1 MRNELTAWTLT
12 LALGLGVPAGA
23 AIGADAWQAYTYWGT
38 PTVVASKGFRKLVD
52 DIEQA
57 SGGELKMKF
66 NLGGTLSINAANIN
80 AAVSDDI
87 VQMADDAFFGNTVPI
102 AGLSSLPFLARSI
115 DDMNKIMEIVRPLAE
130 RDYGKKG
137 VTVLGHYI
145 YPPQVFWFRT
155 NVSTLDGIKGRKI
168 RTSSAEQAAVVRSF
182 GGTPVQLG
190 SADVPAA
197 LERGVVDGVLTA
209 SAGGV
214 LAWKELLKS
223 SYTLGVNYPV
233 SYILANTDR
242 FKKLSPGLQAKMR
255 DMANRS
261 MTEQT
266 AELQRE
272 DAELRKKFAAEGITI
287 TPAKQD
293 ELAKAEQLAREV
305 WQDWAKTRGPEGAQ
319 TLDKVRKTLG
329 R

>member
-1 MRNELTAWTLT
+1 MRNELKALS
-12 LALGLGVPAGA
+12 LALAVGLGVPAGA
-23 AIGADAWQAYTYWGT
+23 ASGADSWQAYTYWGT

-52 DIEQA
+52 DVEQA

-115 DDMNKIMEIVRPLAE
+115 DDMNKIMEVVRPLAE

-145 YPPQVFWFRT
+145 YPPQVFWFRA
-155 NVSTLDGIKGRKI
+155 NVNSLEGIKGRKI

-209 SAGGV
+209 PAGGV

-233 SYILANTDR
+233 SYILANSDR

-272 DAELRKKFAAEGITI
+272 DAELRKKFAAEGITT
-287 TPAKQD
+287 TPAKPD
-293 ELAKAEQLAREV
+293 ELAKAEQLAVAV
-305 WQDWAKTRGPEGAQ
+305 WQDWAKARGPEGAQ
-319 TLDKVRKTLG
+319 TLEKVRKTLG